1 MENLILSK
9 NGLYLLNKEKI
20 YSVIE
25 EKAYSYDEI
34 DINRWIDILSEIS
47 QFTIKNTLVEIKD
60 IMSYHRR
67 VSYQI
72 FSDYSTDLKT
82 KLMLEYETKFNGI
95 LLTENI
101 ILLENWVTDA
111 WQWTK
116 EKAGQ
121 VGNWVVD
128 KVKNL
133 GSFAV
138 KTGNDFIAC
147 VTGKGCS
154 PLFEDFREMLFS
166 PVGITIE
173 VFLTATGIG
182 TIAPVIAWGIMLCW
196 DSYLLVSGNRSFSW
210 LNLVFDILGV
220 GLGSFAK
227 AARSIFGGAA
237 GVSRTAGKGLP
248 EVIQGAMKNPKTAN
262 VMKNFSEVAS
272 KKLPQIQTTMRSA
285 GKFLSE
291 KLGFKWINSAV
302 DAITGQIS
310 KILEALGVVSKKA
323 GVTTQ
328 QGVRSA
334 MTTGGIAQGVTSAA
348 ETAPGRKVVQKIGSF
363 FGQNPYDD
371 LLNAEKKV
379 GVDYS
384 GVDL

>member
-20 YSVIE
+20 YSVVE
-25 EKAYSYDEI
+25 EKSYSYDEI
-34 DINRWIDILSEIS
+34 TIDRWIDILSEIS
-47 QFTIKNTLVEIKD
+47 QFSIKNTLVEIKD

-67 VSYQI
+67 VTYQI

-82 KLMLEYETKFNGI
+82 KLMLEYETKFSGI

-101 ILLENWVTDA
+101 SLLENWVTDA
-111 WQWTK
+111 WKWTK

-138 KTGNDFIAC
+138 KTGKDFITC

-173 VFLTATGIG
+173 VFLTTTGIG
-182 TIAPVIAWGIMLCW
+182 AIAPMIAWGIMLCW
-196 DSYLLVSGNRSFSW
+196 DSYLLVSGDPTFSW
-210 LNLVFDILGV
+210 LNLIFDILGV
-220 GLGSFAK
+220 GLGAFAK
-227 AARSIFGGAA
+227 AARSMFQAA
-237 GVSRTAGKGLP
+237 GITKVAGKNLP
-248 EVIQGAMKNPKTAN
+248 EVVRASMSNPKTAGI
-262 VMKNFSEVAS
+262 MKRFGKIASE
-272 KKLPQIQTTMRSA
+272 KLPQIQSAMSSA

-291 KLGFKWINSAV
+291 KLGIKWISKVLNS
-302 DAITGQIS
+302 ITGQIS
-310 KILEALGVVSKKA
+310 KILEAIGIVAKKGTTHSGVNTA
-323 GVTTQ
+323 LRTGV
-328 QGVRSA
+328 
-334 MTTGGIAQGVTSAA
+334 IAQGVLSGAHA
-348 ETAPGRKVVQKIGSF
+348 INNAGRQKELQATQAQMKGIF
-363 FGQNPYDD
+363 DADIQNMIND
-371 LLNAEKKV
+371 LK
-379 GVDYS
+379 
-384 GVDL
+384 